1 MRDSAHILHQ
11 QWQLLRGLL
20 NGNIGYDIDN
30 VIPEDKR
37 FFKKKRWSADDNV
50 IPKDKRWSD
59 DIGSQIPDD
68 NRYFKQKKWSA
79 DDNEIPQDK
88 RWRGLE
94 EEMRVV
100 FDASIKH
107 SFPELKDEEDAVI
120 YNNQEGTVTPGDVN
134 CQNVLTIWPKLQK
147 RPELKKMYPHIKKP
161 RDIGELIKKNLPAY
175 AADMIDEE
183 PSVEDVGFVT
193 LSLSREW
200 LAKVFSFLFQL
211 FYNIH

>member
-1 MRDSAHILHQ
+1 MAASAS
-11 QWQLLRGLL
+11 GLL

-37 FFKKKRWSADDNV
+37 FFKKKRWCADDNV
-50 IPKDKRWSD
+50 IPKDKRRGD
-59 DIGSQIPDD
+59 DIGSLIPDD

-79 DDNEIPQDK
+79 DDNEIPQDKRWSAHINEIPQDK

-120 YNNQEGTVTPGDVN
+120 YNNQEGTVTPA
-134 CQNVLTIWPKLQK
+134 W
-147 RPELKKMYPHIKKP
+147 
-161 RDIGELIKKNLPAY
+161 
-175 AADMIDEE
+175 
-183 PSVEDVGFVT
+183 
-193 LSLSREW
+193 
-200 LAKVFSFLFQL
+200 
-211 FYNIH
+211 